1 MEQEIYFTNKEFDFS
16 QVSISQPISVQG
28 GAYFTKI
35 KMNNEPLYV
44 QPPKCSTK
52 QGLNETNK
60 KAYMDLMFTNE
71 DDEVVEWFEHLE
83 ERLIELIYE
92 KREIWFQNEMDKD
105 DIENFFN
112 PICRAFRGGKFHL
125 IRIHIPKN
133 KTASSQYHC
142 NVYDENE
149 NIIAIQD
156 LNDTHTIIP
165 CIEVQGIKFSA
176 RNFQLELVGKQIMLL
191 NNKPIFNSCVIKRNN
206 TERHNIEQ
214 SSVEQHSVEQHS
226 VEQPNVVTAVQHSE
240 ENTLYDNSKNDIVDN
255 NEINNNTTGMNINT
269 TESEDNKLASLS
281 RSNKDSLG
289 KNIDDS
295 VNLDSQILQRTGK
308 TDLDKDTQET
318 SDEEIAI
325 KGLQQNIVAA
335 LKEESDSDV
344 EDVEPNN
351 EPNNEVSIEQNMSAY
366 LEESKTNITKS
377 FDLEDITDNLNVH
390 DERNIKLKKP
400 NEVYYEIYKIA
411 KGKAKQHK
419 KAAIT
424 HYLEAKKI
432 KNTYLMDDL
441 DYSDDSMEDDDE
453 DDEEDDE
460 DDIKESAKIKNQI
473 NEIVEDLI

>member
-1 MEQEIYFTNKEFDFS
+1 MEQEIYFTNKELDFS

-112 PICRAFRGGKFHL
+112 PVCRAFRGGKFHL

-156 LNDTHTIIP
+156 LNDSHSIIP

-214 SSVEQHSVEQHS
+214 PS
-226 VEQPNVVTAVQHSE
+226 VEQPSVVTAVQSE
-240 ENTLYDNSKNDIVDN
+240 ENTPHDNSKNDIIDN
-255 NEINNNTTGMNINT
+255 NEINNNTTGMNINIA
-269 TESEDNKLASLS
+269 ESEDNKLASLS
-281 RSNKDSLG
+281 LSNEDSLG
-289 KNIDDS
+289 KNIDES

-318 SDEEIAI
+318 SGEEISI
-325 KGLQQNIVAA
+325 KGLQQNIVTA
-335 LKEESDSDV
+335 LTEESDSDV
-344 EDVEPNN
+344 EDVEPNDEPN
-351 EPNNEVSIEQNMSAY
+351 DEPNNEATIEPDMSTY
-366 LEESKTNITKS
+366 LEESKTNKTNITNITKS

-441 DYSDDSMEDDDE
+441 DYSDDSLEDDDE
-453 DDEEDDE
+453 DDEEDE

>member
-1 MEQEIYFTNKEFDFS
+1 MDQEIYFTNKEFDFS
-16 QVSISQPISVQG
+16 QISVSQPISVQG

-35 KMNNEPLYV
+35 KMNSEPLYV
-44 QPPKCSTK
+44 QPPKCCTK

-83 ERLIELIYE
+83 ERLIQLIYE

-112 PICRAFRGGKFHL
+112 PICRAFKGGKFHL
-125 IRIHIPKN
+125 IRLQIPKN

-149 NIIAIQD
+149 NIVAIQD

-191 NNKPIFNSCVIKRNN
+191 NNKPIFNSCVIKRSN
-206 TERHNIEQ
+206 T
-214 SSVEQHSVEQHS
+214 
-226 VEQPNVVTAVQHSE
+226 
-240 ENTLYDNSKNDIVDN
+240 NTNSKNDNDNSKNDMEHMG
-255 NEINNNTTGMNINT
+255 EIKNNTNDINT
-269 TESEDNKLASLS
+269 NLNLSQTDDDEAKSLTIT
-281 RSNKDSLG
+281 DSLG
-289 KNIDDS
+289 KN
-295 VNLDSQILQRTGK
+295 VNEPGVIESQILQRSGK
-308 TDLDKDTQET
+308 TNSNEEVVEDVEDVEAVFEEAVEEAVEDKL
-318 SDEEIAI
+318 SI
-325 KGLQQNIVAA
+325 KGLQKNIVAA
-335 LKEESDSDV
+335 LTESDSESGDD
-344 EDVEPNN
+344 EENDTKNDATYDTNN
-351 EPNNEVSIEQNMSAY
+351 SNH
-366 LEESKTNITKS
+366 LEENTPIISNS

-390 DERNIKLKKP
+390 DDRNIKLKKP

-432 KNTYLMDDL
+432 KNTYLIDDL
-441 DYSDDSMEDDDE
+441 DYSDDSMDEDDDDE
-453 DDEEDDE
+453 DDEDDK
-460 DDIKESAKIKNQI
+460 DESNKIKNQI

>member
-1 MEQEIYFTNKEFDFS
+1 MGQDIYFTNKEFDFS
-16 QVSISQPISVQG
+16 KISISQPISVQG

-35 KMNNEPLYV
+35 KLDNEPLYV

-92 KREIWFQNEMDKD
+92 KREIWFQNEMEKD

-112 PICRAFRGGKFHL
+112 PVCRAFRGGKFHL
-125 IRIHIPKN
+125 IRVHIPKN
-133 KTASSQYHC
+133 KLVSSQYHC

-149 NIIAIQD
+149 NIIDIQD
-156 LNDTHTIIP
+156 LNDTHMIIP

-191 NNKPIFNSCVIKRNN
+191 NNKPIFNSCVIKKNK
-206 TERHNIEQ
+206 IEQ
-214 SSVEQHSVEQHS
+214 SNLEQPSVELPSVELPS
-226 VEQPNVVTAVQHSE
+226 VVTTVQQSE
-240 ENTLYDNSKNDIVDN
+240 ENTPNDNSKNDIIDN
-255 NEINNNTTGMNINT
+255 NEINNNTADMNINI
-269 TESEDNKLASLS
+269 TESEDNKLALLS
-281 RSNKDSLG
+281 WSNEDSLG
-289 KNIDDS
+289 KNIDDL
-295 VNLDSQILQRTGK
+295 VNNDSQILQRTGK

-318 SDEEIAI
+318 SDEEISI
-325 KGLQQNIVAA
+325 KGLQQNIVTA
-335 LKEESDSDV
+335 LTEESDSDV

-351 EPNNEVSIEQNMSAY
+351 EDIIDPDVSTY
-366 LEESKTNITKS
+366 LEENKTNITKS

-411 KGKAKQHK
+411 KDKAKQHK

-441 DYSDDSMEDDDE
+441 DYSDDDDDA
-453 DDEEDDE
+453 DDDD
-460 DDIKESAKIKNQI
+460 DDDDDR
-473 NEIVEDLI
+473 NE

>member
-1 MEQEIYFTNKEFDFS
+1 
-16 QVSISQPISVQG
+16 
-28 GAYFTKI
+28 
-35 KMNNEPLYV
+35 
-44 QPPKCSTK
+44 
-52 QGLNETNK
+52 
-60 KAYMDLMFTNE
+60 MDLMFTNE
-71 DDEVVEWFEHLE
+71 DEEVVEWFEHLE

-125 IRIHIPKN
+125 IRLQIPKN

-149 NIIAIQD
+149 NIVAIQD

-206 TERHNIEQ
+206 TEKQSTPYINEHN
-214 SSVEQHSVEQHS
+214 
-226 VEQPNVVTAVQHSE
+226 
-240 ENTLYDNSKNDIVDN
+240 VDN
-255 NEINNNTTGMNINT
+255 NVDNEDDLKPDIPLATIDIN
-269 TESEDNKLASLS
+269 
-281 RSNKDSLG
+281 SNKSDTGHDNLSQVEQDESTTIIIEDSLG
-289 KNIDDS
+289 KTDNETRNEPIDKTIHETYDT
-295 VNLDSQILQRTGK
+295 DSQILQRSGIVKPTVEDVK
-308 TDLDKDTQET
+308 VSNIDSE
-318 SDEEIAI
+318 SI
-325 KGLQQNIVAA
+325 KGLQKNIVAA
-335 LKEESDSDV
+335 LTESDS
-344 EDVEPNN
+344 EDDEPENKDSSN
-351 EPNNEVSIEQNMSAY
+351 VNH
-366 LEESKTNITKS
+366 LEENTPIISNS
-377 FDLEDITDNLNVH
+377 FDLEDITDNLNVY

-441 DYSDDSMEDDDE
+441 DYSDESMDEDDDE
-453 DDEEDDE
+453 DDEDENEKED
-460 DDIKESAKIKNQI
+460 SNKIKNQI

>member
-1 MEQEIYFTNKEFDFS
+1 MEQEIYFTNKDFDFS
-16 QVSISQPISVQG
+16 QISISQPISVQG

-35 KMNNEPLYV
+35 KLNNEPLYV

-83 ERLIELIYE
+83 ERLVQLIYE
-92 KREIWFQNEMDKD
+92 KREIWFQNEMDKE

-112 PICRAFRGGKFHL
+112 PICRAFKGGKFHL
-125 IRIHIPKN
+125 VRLHIPKN
-133 KTASSQYHC
+133 KTASSQFHC

-149 NIIAIQD
+149 NIIPIQD

-176 RNFQLELVGKQIMLL
+176 RNFQLELIGKQIMLI
-191 NNKPIFNSCVIKRNN
+191 NNKPIFNSCVIKRSNVEKN
-206 TERHNIEQ
+206 STSITGQ
-214 SSVEQHSVEQHS
+214 DSVKYSSSVDMNTNILQSEQDETSAIS
-226 VEQPNVVTAVQHSE
+226 
-240 ENTLYDNSKNDIVDN
+240 NS
-255 NEINNNTTGMNINT
+255 
-269 TESEDNKLASLS
+269 
-281 RSNKDSLG
+281 DSLG
-289 KNIDDS
+289 KDVNEAGDTDS
-295 VNLDSQILQRTGK
+295 HVLQRTGK
-308 TDLDKDTQET
+308 TDSNEEELVEET
-318 SDEEIAI
+318 VNDNLTI
-325 KGLQQNIVAA
+325 KGLQKNIVDA
-335 LKEESDSDV
+335 LTESDSESSDE
-344 EDVEPNN
+344 EDNDTNNNTNNEPNN
-351 EPNNEVSIEQNMSAY
+351 EPNMSNH
-366 LEESKTNITKS
+366 LEENKAIISNT
-377 FDLEDITDNLNVH
+377 FDLEDITDNLKVH

-441 DYSDDSMEDDDE
+441 DYSDDSAEEDDDDE
-453 DDEEDDE
+453 DDENDRNA
-460 DDIKESAKIKNQI
+460 STKIKNQI
-473 NEIVEDLI
+473 NEIVEELT

>member
-1 MEQEIYFTNKEFDFS
+1 MEQEIYFTNKDFDFS
-16 QVSISQPISVQG
+16 QISISQPISVQG

-35 KMNNEPLYV
+35 KLNNEPLYV

-83 ERLIELIYE
+83 ERLVQLIYE
-92 KREIWFQNEMDKD
+92 KREIWFQNEMDKE

-112 PICRAFRGGKFHL
+112 PICRAFKGGKFHL
-125 IRIHIPKN
+125 VRLHIPKN
-133 KTASSQYHC
+133 KTASSQFHC

-149 NIIAIQD
+149 NIIPIQD

-176 RNFQLELVGKQIMLL
+176 RNFQLELIGKQIMLI
-191 NNKPIFNSCVIKRNN
+191 NNKPIFNSCVIKRSNVENN
-206 TERHNIEQ
+206 STSITGQ
-214 SSVEQHSVEQHS
+214 DSVKYSSSVDMNTNILQPEQDET
-226 VEQPNVVTAVQHSE
+226 TAIS
-240 ENTLYDNSKNDIVDN
+240 NS
-255 NEINNNTTGMNINT
+255 
-269 TESEDNKLASLS
+269 
-281 RSNKDSLG
+281 DSLG
-289 KNIDDS
+289 KDVNEARDTDS
-295 VNLDSQILQRTGK
+295 HVLQRTGK
-308 TDLDKDTQET
+308 TDSNEEELVEET
-318 SDEEIAI
+318 VNDNLTI
-325 KGLQQNIVAA
+325 KGLQKNIVDA
-335 LKEESDSDV
+335 LTESDSESSDE
-344 EDVEPNN
+344 EDNDRNNNTNNNTNN
-351 EPNNEVSIEQNMSAY
+351 EPNMSNH
-366 LEESKTNITKS
+366 LEENKAIISNT
-377 FDLEDITDNLNVH
+377 FDLEDITDNLKVH

-441 DYSDDSMEDDDE
+441 DYSDDSAEEDDDDE
-453 DDEEDDE
+453 DDENDRNA
-460 DDIKESAKIKNQI
+460 STKIKNQI
-473 NEIVEDLI
+473 NEIVEDLT